1 MTDVGPP
8 ATTGPVPTG
17 PARTRRRDA
26 RWFARQVVL
35 PLAVGAALV
44 AVVVQRW
51 DDLRPIFTDFDGSLA
66 LIGVIVVVG
75 HSLNSAEFWL
85 LYRAQGLRIGLA
97 ENWMVFTA
105 GQLGNLLPGQVGT
118 LYRFRYL
125 KVVHGFSYAR
135 SGSSFGANLI
145 ITFASSAVAGLAG
158 LAGVVA
164 GGGTATWWIVAAFVA
179 LGVGSCLF
187 VLIPVPQVRWL
198 RGTPARVWNGF
209 REGWEDLRGR
219 PRVALEV
226 LVVDLVK
233 YLLVAWR
240 FQIAFS
246 LLDVHEPLWYF
257 LVIAPA
263 AGLAGALSF
272 TPGGLGFREAFVT
285 AAAVGMG
292 AELDTGLLAATVDR
306 GVMLATSIVLGSL
319 GFAVTTRRMR
329 EAKAK
334 AKAEAEAEGGPVRS

>member
-1 MTDVGPP
+1 MTVDAAGAGGAPID
-8 ATTGPVPTG
+8 PVQPS
-17 PARTRRRDA
+17 RRRGV
-26 RWFARQVVL
+26 RWFLRQVVI
-35 PLAVGAALV
+35 PLVFTAALV

-66 LIGVIVVVG
+66 LIGLIIVIG

-85 LYRAQGLRIGLA
+85 LYRVQGLEIGLG

-125 KVVHGFSYAR
+125 KVVHGFPYSR

-145 ITFASSAVAGLAG
+145 ITFASSAVAGLLG

-164 GGGTATWWIVAAFVA
+164 GGGTATWWIVAAFAA

-187 VLIPVPQVRWL
+187 VLVPVPQVRWL
-198 RGTPARVWNGF
+198 RGTPARAWNGF
-209 REGWEDLRGR
+209 RDGWEDLRRR
-219 PRVALEV
+219 PRVAVEV

-233 YLLVAWR
+233 YVLVAWR
-240 FQIAFS
+240 FQIAFG
-246 LLDVHEPLWYF
+246 LLGVHEPLWYF

-306 GVMLATSIVLGSL
+306 GVMLVTAIVLGTL
-319 GFAVTTRRMR
+319 GLVVTSRRMR
-329 EAKAK
+329 RVTAAS
-334 AKAEAEAEGGPVRS
+334 AAPTEGAVRG